1 MMLEEILRH
10 IRNWFMVSTHTG
22 QFTVSGGRVELDFL
36 VPGQYY
42 RITGSVFN
50 DGLHCYGSEEHL
62 MDEAFCGTIW
72 ALAIPR
78 AVLDLAEEVKA
89 WQEKNGA
96 AAQGPYQSE
105 SFGGYSYAKAT
116 DSQTGGAVTW
126 QTAFRSRL
134 NAWRK
139 I

>member
-1 MMLEEILRH
+1 MLEEILRH

-22 QFTVSGGRVELDFL
+22 QFAVSGGRIELDFL

-62 MDEAFCGTIW
+62 MDEDFCGTIW
-72 ALAIPR
+72 ALAIPL
-78 AVLDLAEEVKA
+78 AVQELAKEIKA
-89 WQEKNGA
+89 WQDKHGE
-96 AAQGPYQSE
+96 AAQGPFTSE
-105 SFGGYSYAKAT
+105 SFGGYSYSKAT
-116 DSQTGGAVTW
+116 DSRTGDAVTW